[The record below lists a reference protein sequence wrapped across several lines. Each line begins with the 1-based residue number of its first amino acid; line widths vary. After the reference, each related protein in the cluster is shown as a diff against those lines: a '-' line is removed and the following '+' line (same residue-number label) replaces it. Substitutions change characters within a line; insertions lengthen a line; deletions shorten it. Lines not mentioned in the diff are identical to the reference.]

1 MKRFYSALVQA
12 LKDFHRRRRRATT
25 FPNRL
30 SQIVKTSPIL
40 SRITPLRYLQRFRV
54 TAAETRNAATDP
66 IRITTLSDADMNVIS
81 SEDRKQDLA
90 AQYATR
96 VQSKLISIIIPTRNR
111 HDTFLH
117 AIASVRLQSYA
128 NWHLII
134 VDDASAD
141 DTKRLVAGISDDR
154 VSYLRLDQH
163 VGSASARNAGK
174 ARAEGSVLAY
184 LDDDNQWDPDYLL
197 LSLNAMRDAQKR
209 MLYSAQLVWSR
220 YDSASGLGQGFDYL
234 LFTPFDRSRL
244 ELYDYISMIACIRSL
259 FDRRVRSLR

>member
-1 MKRFYSALVQA
+1 
-12 LKDFHRRRRRATT
+12 
-25 FPNRL
+25 
-30 SQIVKTSPIL
+30 
-40 SRITPLRYLQRFRV
+40 
-54 TAAETRNAATDP
+54 
-66 IRITTLSDADMNVIS
+66 MNVIS

-117 AIASVRLQSYA
+117 AIASVMLQSYA

-154 VSYLRLDQH
+154 VSYLRQH

-244 ELYDYISMIACIRSL
+244 ELYDYISMIACIHDRSL
-259 FDRRVRSLR
+259 IEESGAFDDSLRRFVDWDFFLRLTEIESPAALPCILSHYFRNRTQGGISSSVDLEASVMAVRERLQKRAVLRASGQGCPGR